1 MSVDVIG
8 DAIKAPAKQ
17 LDRVCIRCIF
27 ACCIVRLIVDQFINM
42 LSIFLNIVVIILMSV
57 L

>member
-17 LDRVCIRCIF
+17 LDPMCISCIF
-27 ACCIVRLIVDQFINM
+27 VCCIVRLIVDQFINM